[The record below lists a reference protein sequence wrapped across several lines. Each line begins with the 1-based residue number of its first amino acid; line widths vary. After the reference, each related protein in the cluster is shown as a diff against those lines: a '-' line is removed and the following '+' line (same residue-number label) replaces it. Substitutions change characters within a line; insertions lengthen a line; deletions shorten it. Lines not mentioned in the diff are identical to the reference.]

1 MDFMYDFRAL
11 ALIVTGALPFA
22 VGTQM
27 TPDAPLLGA
36 MIYYAGLAGAGT
48 VSAAW
53 QPAADTA
60 QSRGTPQFFSSN
72 AMSL

>member
-1 MDFMYDFRAL
+1 MDFMYDLRAL
-11 ALIVTGALPFA
+11 ALIVTGAVPFA
-22 VGTQM
+22 VGTHM
-27 TPDAPLLGA
+27 TPDAPQLGA

>member
-1 MDFMYDFRAL
+1 MDFMYDLRAL
-11 ALIVTGALPFA
+11 ALVVTGALPFA

-53 QPAADTA
+53 QPAADTTNTV
-60 QSRGTPQFFSSN
+60 RGKVRVFF
-72 AMSL
+72 AAIL